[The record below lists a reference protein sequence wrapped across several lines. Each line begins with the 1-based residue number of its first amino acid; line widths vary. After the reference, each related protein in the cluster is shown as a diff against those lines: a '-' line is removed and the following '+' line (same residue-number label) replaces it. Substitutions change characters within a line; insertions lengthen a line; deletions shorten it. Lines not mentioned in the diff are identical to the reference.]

1 MNHTVKKVKLL
12 CIIMAAG
19 MMALLSGCAS
29 GPHWKSEFTLPK
41 PSKSLKGKSIV
52 VSDFIRAEHGI
63 SVTESRRVREI
74 RESAYVHDVSEIIAS
89 SLRSSGISAEARV
102 DARPSSLA
110 SNEVLVRGAVI
121 VERVERPG
129 GRTLFNWVL
138 FAPTILIVGGV
149 LPSPMQWQA
158 NPIVRYR
165 VEIIDS
171 NGRILA
177 QTGEK
182 EMTAE
187 FACWWAWDCAFPD
200 ALIGGDAPKK
210 KKAADEAVQKV
221 SAVLADTLRR

>member
-1 MNHTVKKVKLL
+1 MNHTIKKVKLL

-63 SVTESRRVREI
+63 SVTGSARIREI

-89 SLRSSGISAEARV
+89 SLRSSGISAEAHV
-102 DARPSSLA
+102 DARPSSLSA
-110 SNEVLVRGAVI
+110 HEVLVRGAVI
-121 VERVERPG
+121 VERVERPKEV
-129 GRTLFNWVL
+129 LNMVL
-138 FAPTILIVGGV
+138 FVSSLTIIGGI
-149 LPSPMQWQA
+149 LPSPLSSEV
-158 NPIVRYR
+158 NPIVKYR
-165 VEIIDS
+165 AEIIDS
-171 NGRILA
+171 NGRILM
-177 QTGEK
+177 QSGEK
-182 EMTAE
+182 EITAQ
-187 FACWWAWDCAFPD
+187 FTCRWVWDCAPSGSPFD
-200 ALIGGDAPKK
+200 SANVKK